1 MTSTCSHRQHRH
13 LPDAIDYFFGGGGAA
28 INLCLSLVLFVVF
41 PAVKLLVW
49 KERCPPNGG
58 SLVWGG
64 GTRKPLA
71 SGMFLLSNVSLV
83 ERGGRFLGLQLVRAT
98 GWA

>member
-1 MTSTCSHRQHRH
+1 MASKCFQRQHRH
-13 LPDAIDYFFGGGGAA
+13 LPDAIDYFFWGGGAA

-41 PAVKLLVW
+41 LAVKLLVW
-49 KERCPPNGG
+49 RERCPPNGG

-71 SGMFLLSNVSLV
+71 SGMFLLSDVSLV
-83 ERGGRFLGLQLVRAT
+83 E
-98 GWA
+98 